1 LYRKKVK
8 ETVLIVDVYVDD
20 LVITGSDSQAMDEF
34 KRQMRSKFSMTDLGL
49 LSYYLG
55 IEVKQTDEGITLCQS
70 GYASRILEKMGMA
83 NCNPTHIPME
93 PRLKLSKESKSE
105 PVDST
110 EYKSVVGSLT
120 YLLHTR
126 PDLNFSVGY
135 VSRYLEKP
143 TKEHMMAVKHILRYL
158 KGTVNLGCSYK
169 RFASEPTLMGY
180 SDSDHACDV
189 DDRKSTSGVLFYFG
203 NCPVSWVSQK
213 QRIVAQS
220 SCEAEYV
227 AAAAA
232 ASQGVWLAR
241 LLEELLG
248 ERSAKFRV
256 RIDNQSAISLRKNLV
271 FHERSRHIDVRYHFV
286 RNCVEDGKLE
296 VDHVR
301 TNEQHADI
309 LTKPLARF
317 RFQELKEKIG
327 MSMVIP
333 RHQA

>member
-1 LYRKKVK
+1 
-8 ETVLIVDVYVDD
+8 
-20 LVITGSDSQAMDEF
+20 M
-34 KRQMRSKFSMTDLGL
+34 
-49 LSYYLG
+49 
-55 IEVKQTDEGITLCQS
+55 
-70 GYASRILEKMGMA
+70 
-83 NCNPTHIPME
+83 
-93 PRLKLSKESKSE
+93 
-105 PVDST
+105 
-110 EYKSVVGSLT
+110 
-120 YLLHTR
+120 
-126 PDLNFSVGY
+126 
-135 VSRYLEKP
+135 EKP

-158 KGTVNLGCSYK
+158 KGTINLGCSYK
-169 RFASEPTLMGY
+169 KFASEPTLMGY
-180 SDSDHACDV
+180 SDSDHAGDI